1 MASLIQR
8 PDSPI
13 YYIQFM
19 AGARARR
26 VSTGTTLLQ
35 VAKEKLRQFESAQ
48 ARGEQLPLA
57 SKTPTAEM
65 IGAYVRH
72 IRAVKTAKSAQTDI
86 YYLRDLFGPVCDELK
101 ITSRKL
107 TAKKRPR
114 KEGEDRRRKIAVL
127 DATYLEQVNTAQISS
142 FISAQVQ
149 SRGLAPKTANRYREI
164 LSTFFNWAITQRG
177 VRMPG
182 DKNPAAA
189 VLRYKEQAPEI
200 RFQTLKQVDEQ
211 LESVAENVQM
221 QAMVAML
228 IYAGIR
234 REEILWLTHD
244 DLDLSVKPFG
254 VIRIRA
260 KTIEGE
266 SWEPKT
272 KKNRAVPVS
281 SRLRFY
287 LDKWQLKS
295 DRGKGVWLFPSPHG
309 MRWDPDNFSSDLR
322 AANDKAKLPWGCLD
336 FRHTFGSQLAM
347 KGESLYKISQL
358 MGNSPDICRRHYAA
372 LLPES
377 LVGSVEFADQ
387 TPPAQLEANFQK
399 CNRSALVS

>member
-19 AGARARR
+19 AGTRARR
-26 VSTGTTLLQ
+26 VSTGTALLQ

-57 SKTPTAEM
+57 SKTPAPEM

-72 IRAVKTAKSAQTDI
+72 IRSVKTAKSAQTDI

-114 KEGEDRRRKIAVL
+114 KDGEDRRRKMAVL
-127 DATYLEQVNTAQISS
+127 DATYLEQVTTAQISS

-164 LSTFFNWAITQRG
+164 LSTFFNWAMTQRG

-200 RFQTLKQVDEQ
+200 RFLTLKQIDEQ

-244 DLDLSVKPFG
+244 DLDLAVAPFG
-254 VIRIRA
+254 VIRVRA
-260 KTIEGE
+260 KTVEGE

-272 KKNRAVPVS
+272 KRNRAVPVS

-295 DRGKGVWLFPSPHG
+295 ECGKWLFPSPQG
-309 MRWDPDNFSSDLR
+309 KRWDPDNFSADLR
-322 AANDKAKLPWGCLD
+322 AANQTAALSWGCLD

-358 MGNSPDICRRHYAA
+358 MGNSPEICRRHYAA

-377 LVGSVEFADQ
+377 LVNSVEFAA
-387 TPPAQLEANFQK
+387 PPSSTETRAAT
-399 CNRSALVS
+399 A

>member
-19 AGARARR
+19 AGSRARR
-26 VSTGTTLLQ
+26 VSTGTDLLQ
-35 VAKEKLRQFESAQ
+35 IAKDKLRQFESAQ
-48 ARGEQLPLA
+48 ARGAQLPLA
-57 SKTPTAEM
+57 SKTSTPELL
-65 IGAYVRH
+65 GAYVRH
-72 IRAVKTAKSAQTDI
+72 IRSTKTAKSAQTDI
-86 YYLRDLFGPVCDELK
+86 YYLRDLFGPVCDKLK
-101 ITSRKL
+101 VTSRKL

-114 KEGEDRRRKIAVL
+114 KEGEDRRRKKTVL
-127 DATYLEQVNTAQISS
+127 DAAYLEQVTTAQISS

-149 SRGLAPKTANRYREI
+149 TRGLAPKTANRYREI
-164 LSTFFNWAITQRG
+164 LSALFNWAVTQRG
-177 VRMPG
+177 VRMPN

-200 RFQTLKQVDEQ
+200 RFLTLKQIDEQ
-211 LESVAENVQM
+211 LEALTESIQM
-221 QAMVAML
+221 QAMAAVL
-228 IYAGIR
+228 IYSGLR

-254 VIRIRA
+254 VIRVRA
-260 KTIEGE
+260 KTVEGE

-295 DRGKGVWLFPSPHG
+295 ERDKCPWLFPSPLG
-309 MRWDPDNFSSDLR
+309 KRWDPDNFSADLR
-322 AANDKAKLPWGCLD
+322 AANEKGKLSWGCLD

-358 MGNSPDICRRHYAA
+358 MGNSPEICRRHYAA

-377 LVGSVEFADQ
+377 LVNSVEFAV
-387 TPPAQLEANFQK
+387 EASPTQV
-399 CNRSALVS
+399 CAATA

>member
-13 YYIQFM
+13 FYIQFM
-19 AGARARR
+19 AGNRARR
-26 VSTGTTLLQ
+26 VSTGTDLLQ
-35 VAKEKLRQFESAQ
+35 IAKEKLRQFESAQ
-48 ARGEQLPLA
+48 ARGVQLPLA
-57 SKTPTAEM
+57 SKTSTPELL
-65 IGAYVRH
+65 GAYVRH
-72 IRAVKTAKSAQTDI
+72 IRSTKTAKSAQTDI

-101 ITSRKL
+101 VTSRKL

-114 KEGEDRRRKIAVL
+114 KDGEDRRRRKTVL
-127 DATYLEQVNTAQISS
+127 DAAYLELVTTTQISS
-142 FISAQVQ
+142 FISDQVQ
-149 SRGLAPKTANRYREI
+149 TRGLAPKTANRYREI
-164 LSTFFNWAITQRG
+164 LSALFNWAMTQRG
-177 VRMPG
+177 VRMPN

-189 VLRYKEQAPEI
+189 VLRYKEQAPVI
-200 RFQTLKQVDEQ
+200 RFLTLKQIDKQ
-211 LESVAENVQM
+211 LEVLAESVQM
-221 QAMVAML
+221 QAMVAVL
-228 IYAGIR
+228 IYAGLR

-244 DLDLSVKPFG
+244 DLDLSVNPFG

-260 KTIEGE
+260 KVVDGE

-272 KKNRAVPVS
+272 KRNRAVPVS

-295 DRGKGVWLFPSPHG
+295 ERDKCSWLFPSPQG
-309 MRWDPDNFSSDLR
+309 KRWDPDNFSADLR
-322 AANDKAKLPWGCLD
+322 AANQKVKLTWGCLD

-358 MGNSPDICRRHYAA
+358 MGNSPEICRRHYAA

-377 LVGSVEFADQ
+377 LVNSVEF
-387 TPPAQLEANFQK
+387 PAQDSSTEVCA
-399 CNRSALVS
+399 ATA